1 MKVLIPY
8 DGTKEAENALLELQ
22 NAGFGQRDEI
32 LIVITDVFLPE
43 SAEDFSKACR
53 ERKLRLEGSGNC
65 SYVPA
70 RRRLEEERLLSRE
83 IHRRLSSDFPA
94 WNIKIETLP
103 GLSLVSSEV
112 MAKAAVWKADLIVL
126 GSQKSEVEA
135 SSNGYK
141 SSLWRVVSEAECE
154 VRLADG
160 TKRGK
165 SAVKPDHAFLENKK
179 RLSEKQKIELLKTSN
194 DIAVTLLQKENG
206 SSGIIRSTENREQIP
221 KLTTRQHRHKPQHEI
236 NSFATAAVAF

>member
-8 DGTKEAENALLELQ
+8 DGTKNAENALLELQ

-43 SAEDFSKACR
+43 SAEEFSKACR
-53 ERKLRLEGSGNC
+53 ERLLNLQRFGIY

-70 RRRLEEERLLSRE
+70 RRRLEEERFLSQQIR
-83 IHRRLSSDFPA
+83 RRLSSDFPA

-112 MAKAAVWKADLIVL
+112 LAKAAVWKADLIIL
-126 GSQKSEVEA
+126 GSQEGKA
-135 SSNGYK
+135 SNNGYK
-141 SSLWRVVSEAECE
+141 SSLWRIVSEAECE

-165 SAVKPDHAFLENKK
+165 SAVKPDYAFLEDKIS
-179 RLSEKQKIELLKTSN
+179 LDGKQKTELLKTSN
-194 DIAVTLLQKENG
+194 AIAVTLLQKGNG

-221 KLTTRQHRHKPQHEI
+221 KLAARKKHQSQRKM
-236 NSFATAAVAF
+236 NNFVTAAAIF